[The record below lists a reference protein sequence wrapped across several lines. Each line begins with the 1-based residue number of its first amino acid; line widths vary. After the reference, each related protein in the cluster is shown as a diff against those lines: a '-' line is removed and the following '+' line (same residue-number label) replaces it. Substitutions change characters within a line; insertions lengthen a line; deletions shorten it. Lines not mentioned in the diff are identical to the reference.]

1 MIELSKCIYKRGI
14 YARIKQI
21 NDTQQHHKPHIHAFY
36 GDYEAVVAVD
46 GDLLAGSIPAKQLK
60 IIIGW
65 LAIHEEEVYKA
76 WNNAVRGEHFD
87 KINPL

>member
-1 MIELSKCIYKRGI
+1 MVLLLKCILMI
-14 YARIKQI
+14 HNSI
-21 NDTQQHHKPHIHAFY
+21 TSHIFMHFMVTTK
-36 GDYEAVVAVD
+36 AVVAVD

>member
-1 MIELSKCIYKRGI
+1 MVLLLKCILMI
-14 YARIKQI
+14 HNSI
-21 NDTQQHHKPHIHAFY
+21 TSHIFMHFY